1 MNGQPP
7 LDELATPQAPW
18 VLFGHGLIMR
28 SVGARDQAGT
38 IPGVHL
44 VRDGL
49 LLGAT
54 AVAGAVNA
62 IAGGGTLLSF
72 PAALA
77 WGLSSPVANATNAL
91 AMCPGSLASAWA
103 YRRELA
109 ADRSM
114 AALLLPPT
122 IVGAALGAALMRVTP
137 VRTFDA
143 LVPVLVFGAT
153 LALLLQGVIV
163 RRPEPVAARSRGRTI
178 AVVGIQ
184 LLIGA
189 YGGYFGAAMGIVMLA
204 SLALVS
210 SRMQARI
217 ALKNLLAAVANG
229 VASVYFIVSGLV
241 DARAALLMVPAA
253 LAGGFAGGHLARR
266 ASPRVVRMLV
276 VAIGLGVSALLGYR
290 ALAHH

>member
-1 MNGQPP
+1 
-7 LDELATPQAPW
+7 
-18 VLFGHGLIMR
+18 MR
-28 SVGARDQAGT
+28 SVGAPDQAGT

-49 LLGAT
+49 LVGAT
-54 AVAGAVNA
+54 ALAGAVNA

-72 PAALA
+72 PAAIA

-122 IVGAALGAALMRVTP
+122 VVGAAIGAALMRMTP

-143 LVPVLVFGAT
+143 IVPVLVFGAT
-153 LALLLQGVIV
+153 IVLLLQGLIA
-163 RRPEPVAARSRGRTI
+163 RRAEAAAPPRSRGRTV
-178 AVVGIQ
+178 AVVAIQ

-210 SRMQARI
+210 ERLQTRI
-217 ALKNLLAAVANG
+217 AIKNLLAAVANG
-229 VASVYFIVSGLV
+229 VASVYFVVSGLV
-241 DARAALLMVPAA
+241 DVRAALLMVPAA
-253 LAGGFAGGHLARR
+253 LVGGFAGGHLARR
-266 ASPRVVRMLV
+266 AAPRVVRILV
-276 VAIGLGVSALLGYR
+276 VAIGLGVSALLAYR
-290 ALAHH
+290 AIAHR